1 MDHLM
6 WENSLVKGGI
16 VVGILITIY
25 SNKHIGSEKNAN
37 SFFDI
42 MFDNGLEI
50 EKIGL
55 FEPVKQPFEIE
66 DAIKMWTK
74 QEPGVYDFETNKM
87 IGKAGGMLGKGK
99 GFWFS
104 TDWWLDPNELIMNH
118 LTLVLNKKLFNQIK
132 KDNLT
137 LFEDLVYSFEA
148 IYGYVTEE
156 EAEERQHT
164 TGKLTERIPG
174 VFWLNFFSPVFVDYL
189 NKDNNV
195 LFEFPWEN
203 IKNFKKGGVI
213 TQLTESPFDK
223 TIVDLE
229 KKAQEE
235 LGLSK
240 INGNVNDYPNLRIL

>member
-1 MDHLM
+1 MG
-6 WENSLVKGGI
+6 V
-16 VVGILITIY
+16 LITIY
-25 SNKHIGSEKNAN
+25 STKHIGIEEYAN
-37 SFFDI
+37 TFFDL
-42 MFDNGLEI
+42 MFEKGLKI

-55 FEPVKQPFEIE
+55 FEPINKPFEIE

-74 QEPGVYDFETNKM
+74 QEPGIYDFETSKM

-104 TDWWLDPNELIMNH
+104 TSWWLHPNELSLNH
-118 LTLVLNKKLFNQIK
+118 LTIVLSKKLFNQIK

-156 EAEERQHT
+156 EAEDRQHT

-189 NKDNNV
+189 NKDNNL

-203 IKNFKKGGVI
+203 IKDFKKGGVI
-213 TQLTESPFDK
+213 TQLTENPFDK

-229 KKAQEE
+229 KKAQET

-240 INGNVNDYPNLRIL
+240 FNGIANDYPNLLTL